1 MKQLSAGSLSSRA
14 SADGYLRE
22 RHKAAIDDGQYWR
35 ELNRL
40 VDLCAKKSHKHSLA
54 QVLKEIE

>member
-1 MKQLSAGSLSSRA
+1 MSTGSLNSRA